1 MPQAG
6 ETAQSASGPSVSQLT
21 PEQELAQL
29 LTGNP
34 EGGKIPFS
42 KETPPSEV
50 FADKARAARKINV
63 DLISRHMKD
72 VGMTPEVLDT
82 LKPSDWR
89 DIAKSA
95 G

>member
-1 MPQAG
+1 M
-6 ETAQSASGPSVSQLT
+6 
-21 PEQELAQL
+21 
-29 LTGNP
+29 
-34 EGGKIPFS
+34 I
-42 KETPPSEV
+42 
-50 FADKARAARKINV
+50 FADKARAARKVNV

-95 G
+95 GVKLPNDLTTTIRDVRDALANNKVTIIDKLSG